1 MNASIQI
8 CFILLG
14 DKVSMLSLSPISIGT
29 EALNEI
35 QCPICLEEVEDE
47 DCNLLDCNHELC
59 KPCLDTLFTMNN
71 IKCPLCRQD
80 IKSFTHG
87 GQMNRIVVIQ
97 VEPSL
102 QDPQRPR
109 GPRRTRHRV
118 VYINRTSVYMTIFA
132 VGSTIGFLGSLTVNI
147 YLYMN

>member
-1 MNASIQI
+1 
-8 CFILLG
+8 
-14 DKVSMLSLSPISIGT
+14 MLSLSPSQSPITTGIEET
-29 EALNEI
+29 DIL
-35 QCPICLEEVEDE
+35 CPICLDYIETNDISRLHC
-47 DCNLLDCNHELC
+47 DHELC
-59 KPCLDTLFTMNN
+59 KPCLDTLFTMNK

-87 GQMNRIVVIQ
+87 EQMNRIVVIQ

-102 QDPQRPR
+102 HDPQRTR
-109 GPRRTRHRV
+109 GPRRTRQRV

-132 VGSTIGFLGSLTVNI
+132 VGSSIGFLGSMVVNI